1 MGTLRKLGLVTI
13 VTAAAVAGLVFAAG
27 PTRSQQAQYSYP
39 PLSLSRAQYYQQN
52 PAAFQALLERLP
64 KPTIQAPPA
73 NTLAPGQPPVAG
85 AWTTLTN
92 LPGVNLSNPILMTD
106 GTVIAH
112 VSCNAAWW
120 KLTPDSTGSYIN
132 GTWTQIASLPSGYTP
147 RFFGS
152 SVLPDGRVII
162 EGGEYNTGCAA
173 DWTKL
178 GAIYNPV
185 TNTWASV
192 TPPSGWAQIG
202 DAAGIVL
209 PNGTYMQTDCCDSPP
224 KAALLNPSTLAW
236 TATGTGKFDVYDEEA
251 MALQQDGTVL
261 TVDAYVFAGCGT
273 GTEDYSPATGKW
285 TSAGNVP
292 NQQSDCNSSFPSD
305 EVGPLVTR
313 PNGSTVSF
321 SGLTTGTAGTA
332 IYGGS
337 SFWYAGA
344 NIPSGYTLADAPAAV
359 LPNGNILFAA
369 SPGNWTAS
377 EQFPTPTHYYEMDL
391 NTNQITQVPD
401 TSWASSTNAYQS
413 SFVVLPTGQI
423 LATDIDGTNA
433 IQIYTPAGSYQSSW
447 QPVITSVPSC
457 LAANGTYTLSGT
469 QLNGLTE
476 GSYYGDDNNSSV
488 DFPIVRMVSNVSGQ
502 VFYAKTSNMSNRSI
516 APGTVVSTSFTVP
529 AGAYNGGYM
538 LYAVGVGIPSAG
550 TQITVDNTSCAS
562 ITAADTHDFDGD
574 GYSDAL
580 LRTTSGSVV
589 AEGINGAHATYDI
602 SSGQV
607 STTWS
612 IVGQRDFNGD
622 GIADILWRDGNGDI
636 AIWFMSGGEVQSAA
650 GIGST
655 GSRWSVVGTG
665 DFDGD
670 GYGDILFEDVNGN
683 LAIWFMK
690 GSQILSAQTIGSI
703 SSAYTV
709 VGTGDF
715 NHDGKRDIVFQD
727 TSGDVAVW
735 LMNGAQFLSAAL
747 IGTEP
752 AGWSVVGTGDFD
764 GDGTTD
770 ILLRNT
776 AGAVGVWF
784 MQNGGISSAVGIGS
798 ASPAWSIVETGDF
811 NGDGKSDI
819 LFFNASANPNTAFWF
834 MEGAT
839 ATPVGAGFNLN
850 YPTYSYQFLN
860 AD

>member
-1 MGTLRKLGLVTI
+1 MLMLRKPGLVTI

-132 GTWTQIASLPSGYTP
+132 GSWTQIASLPSGYTP

-313 PNGSTVSF
+313 PNGSAVSF

-332 IYGGS
+332 IYGGG

-344 NIPSGYTLADAPAAV
+344 NIPYRLHAGGRSGRGAAERQYPV
-359 LPNGNILFAA
+359 CCQPWKLDRIGAVSNSDPLLRDGSEHQPDHA
-369 SPGNWTAS
+369 SPRHVMGVEHELLS
-377 EQFPTPTHYYEMDL
+377 VQFRGAANRSDSGDRHRRHQRHPDL
-391 NTNQITQVPD
+391 HARRQLQVE
-401 TSWASSTNAYQS
+401 
-413 SFVVLPTGQI
+413 
-423 LATDIDGTNA
+423 LATGHH
-433 IQIYTPAGSYQSSW
+433 
-447 QPVITSVPSC
+447 
-457 LAANGTYTLSGT
+457 L
-469 QLNGLTE
+469 
-476 GSYYGDDNNSSV
+476 
-488 DFPIVRMVSNVSGQ
+488 
-502 VFYAKTSNMSNRSI
+502 
-516 APGTVVSTSFTVP
+516 
-529 AGAYNGGYM
+529 GALM
-538 LYAVGVGIPSAG
+538 P
-550 TQITVDNTSCAS
+550 
-562 ITAADTHDFDGD
+562 
-574 GYSDAL
+574 
-580 LRTTSGSVV
+580 RR
-589 AEGINGAHATYDI
+589 
-602 SSGQV
+602 
-607 STTWS
+607 
-612 IVGQRDFNGD
+612 QRDLYVERHAIERPDRRFVLRRRQQFFGRFPDRAD
-622 GIADILWRDGNGDI
+622 G
-636 AIWFMSGGEVQSAA
+636 Q
-650 GIGST
+650 
-655 GSRWSVVGTG
+655 
-665 DFDGD
+665 
-670 GYGDILFEDVNGN
+670 
-683 LAIWFMK
+683 
-690 GSQILSAQTIGSI
+690 
-703 SSAYTV
+703 
-709 VGTGDF
+709 
-715 NHDGKRDIVFQD
+715 
-727 TSGDVAVW
+727 
-735 LMNGAQFLSAAL
+735 
-747 IGTEP
+747 
-752 AGWSVVGTGDFD
+752 
-764 GDGTTD
+764 
-770 ILLRNT
+770 
-776 AGAVGVWF
+776 
-784 MQNGGISSAVGIGS
+784 
-798 ASPAWSIVETGDF
+798 
-811 NGDGKSDI
+811 
-819 LFFNASANPNTAFWF
+819 
-834 MEGAT
+834 
-839 ATPVGAGFNLN
+839 
-850 YPTYSYQFLN
+850 
-860 AD
+860 